1 VARHVPSAF
10 CLLTFLEE
18 FAMQNKMKWFVVLAV
33 MVAGFVGTAQAQ
45 MKLGYIDSEKILS
58 EYKPYL
64 DAQKEFQRYEEELE
78 REVSKRRNDLI
89 KMQETFERQALLLSE
104 KRKQEEQQ
112 AIMQKNQELQ
122 RFVQEAADPQ
132 RGRLAQKTQELSE
145 PIIRKV
151 NEIITQVAED
161 ENYDF
166 VLNSAALAYAKE
178 VHDLTDKVLE
188 ALAKDLEATTKA
200 GGQ

>member
-1 VARHVPSAF
+1 MLWASAF

-18 FAMQNKMKWFVVLAV
+18 FAMQNKMKWFVALAV
-33 MVAGFVGTAQAQ
+33 MVAGLMGTAQAQ

-112 AIMQKNQELQ
+112 AIMQKNQDLQ

-151 NEIITQVAED
+151 NEIITKVAED

-178 VHDLTDKVLE
+178 AHNLTDKVLE
-188 ALAKDLEATTKA
+188 ALAKDLETTTKA

>member
-1 VARHVPSAF
+1 
-10 CLLTFLEE
+10 
-18 FAMQNKMKWFVVLAV
+18 MQNKMKWLVAFAV
-33 MVAGFVGTAQAQ
+33 MLGALAGPAQAQ
-45 MKLGYIDSEKILS
+45 VKMGYIDSEKILN

-78 REVSKRRNDLI
+78 REVAKRRNDLV
-89 KMQETFERQALLLSE
+89 KMQETYERQALLLSE

-112 AIMQKNQELQ
+112 AIMQKQQDLQ

-132 RGRLAQKTQELSE
+132 RGRLAQKTAELSE

-161 ENYDF
+161 EGYDF

-178 VHDLTDKVLE
+178 THDLTDTVLE

>member
-1 VARHVPSAF
+1 
-10 CLLTFLEE
+10 
-18 FAMQNKMKWFVVLAV
+18 MQNKMKWFVVLAV

-112 AIMQKNQELQ
+112 AIMQKIHSVGVWLKKHKSC
-122 RFVQEAADPQ
+122 RS
-132 RGRLAQKTQELSE
+132 RLFARSTRLLHK
-145 PIIRKV
+145 
-151 NEIITQVAED
+151 
-161 ENYDF
+161 
-166 VLNSAALAYAKE
+166 
-178 VHDLTDKVLE
+178 
-188 ALAKDLEATTKA
+188 
-200 GGQ
+200 

>member
-1 VARHVPSAF
+1 
-10 CLLTFLEE
+10 
-18 FAMQNKMKWFVVLAV
+18 MQNKMKWLVAFAV
-33 MVAGFVGTAQAQ
+33 MLGCLTGSAQAQ
-45 MKLGYIDSEKILS
+45 MKMGYIDSEKILN

-78 REVSKRRNDLI
+78 REVAKRRNEVA
-89 KMQETFERQALLLSE
+89 KMAETYERQALLLSE

-112 AIMQKNQELQ
+112 AIMQKQQDLQ
-122 RFVQEAADPQ
+122 RFVQEATDPQ
-132 RGRLAQKTQELSE
+132 RGRLAQKTAELSE

-161 ENYDF
+161 DGYDF

-178 VHDLTDKVLE
+178 AHDLTDKVLE
-188 ALAKDLEATTKA
+188 ELAKDLEATTKA